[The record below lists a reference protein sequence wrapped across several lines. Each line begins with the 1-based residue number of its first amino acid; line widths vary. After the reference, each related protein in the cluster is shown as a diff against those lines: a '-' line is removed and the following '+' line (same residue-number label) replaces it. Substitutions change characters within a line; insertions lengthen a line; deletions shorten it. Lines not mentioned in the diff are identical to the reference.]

1 MTDAD
6 KNTIIAIWNDLVLR
20 KRLEDAPYGLSQQEL
35 LAIRQNDEL
44 QRFIGNTSA
53 FTSTRDQLARRLEV
67 F

>member
-44 QRFIGNTSA
+44 QSFMGNTPA
-53 FTSTRDQLARRLEV
+53 FTSTRDQLAQRLEV
-67 F
+67 L

>member
-35 LAIRQNDEL
+35 LVWLI
-44 QRFIGNTSA
+44 
-53 FTSTRDQLARRLEV
+53 
-67 F
+67 

>member
-44 QRFIGNTSA
+44 QRFIGNTPA
-53 FTSTRDQLARRLEV
+53 FTSTRDQLAQRIEV